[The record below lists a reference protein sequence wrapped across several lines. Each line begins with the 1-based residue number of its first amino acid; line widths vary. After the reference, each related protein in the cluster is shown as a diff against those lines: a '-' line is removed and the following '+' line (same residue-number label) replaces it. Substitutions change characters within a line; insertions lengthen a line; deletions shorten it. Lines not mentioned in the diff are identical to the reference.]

1 MNQHKALLR
10 KNISLVQPSVPI
22 KQKKGK
28 GETEREREREREKK
42 RLVSEGTRNS
52 PYCKRA
58 VS

>member
-28 GETEREREREREKK
+28 RGDGEREREK